1 MATLTP
7 RQARFVEEYLID
19 LNGAQAAIRA
29 GYKAVNARNIAYG
42 HLAKP
47 HIQAAIAE
55 GRKQQ
60 AERLQISADWVL
72 HELRRVYYKCIE
84 DDPGKGRFDSAGAN
98 RSLELIGRHLN
109 MFKDKVEIEIGQ
121 DAVYLELM
129 AIVRARMAAKAL
141 AVSEPQHLPYVNGHD
156 DATDDDAE

>member
-60 AERLQISADWVL
+60 SERLHLSAD
-72 HELRRVYYKCIE
+72 RVVQGLYE
-84 DDPGKGRFDSAGAN
+84 EATD
-98 RSLELIGRHLN
+98 RSEGSSHAARVAAWAHLGRHLN

-129 AIVRARMAAKAL
+129 AIVRAKIAAK
-141 AVSEPQHLPYVNGHD
+141 EPIEIPHTSYVNGKD
-156 DATDDDAE
+156 PDAE